1 MSHIFS
7 GQKSTHLLV
16 LLTSLVLAWATP
28 AHAAREA
35 DALADLYRVA
45 RLMDAT
51 VLDLNMLLG
60 EERSPTYS
68 ERLDDT
74 ISKLDA
80 ARTAAASSLA
90 SAGIDSAEIDAVASA
105 VTGFRRAALANR
117 DSTLLMGMPEG
128 AVLDEMMLK
137 RKEARK
143 ALNPVYEDL
152 EKRAGLTGSPLS
164 EARALALLLQQMSAL
179 YVETAASAGGISYR
193 TLDSSEDT
201 IDALARQFDKQL
213 TALLQKARGE
223 EAIKR
228 VRGIEAKW
236 RFIEKSM
243 LNYREKTVPFLVDRY
258 TQVIV
263 VELMAVADLL
273 Q

>member
-1 MSHIFS
+1 MSSVSS
-7 GQKSTHLLV
+7 GQTITRPYLLIAWLFV
-16 LLTSLVLAWATP
+16 ALAGP
-28 AHAAREA
+28 AYASSEA

-60 EERSPTYS
+60 EERSPAYTA
-68 ERLDDT
+68 RLDET
-74 ISKLDA
+74 IKQLEA
-80 ARTAAASSLA
+80 AQAASTTSLAAAGIKPA
-90 SAGIDSAEIDAVASA
+90 DSAGIAAAVS
-105 VTGFRRAALANR
+105 GFHTAAQANR
-117 DSTLLMGMPEG
+117 KATLLSGTPEG
-128 AVLDEMMLK
+128 AVLDEMMIK
-137 RKEARK
+137 RKGARK
-143 ALNPVYEDL
+143 ALNPVYADL
-152 EKRAGLTGSPLS
+152 EKRAGLAGSPLS

-201 IDALARQFDKQL
+201 IDALARQFDKKL

-243 LNYREKTVPFLVDRY
+243 MNYREKTVPFLVDRY

-263 VELMAVADLL
+263 GELMAVADLL